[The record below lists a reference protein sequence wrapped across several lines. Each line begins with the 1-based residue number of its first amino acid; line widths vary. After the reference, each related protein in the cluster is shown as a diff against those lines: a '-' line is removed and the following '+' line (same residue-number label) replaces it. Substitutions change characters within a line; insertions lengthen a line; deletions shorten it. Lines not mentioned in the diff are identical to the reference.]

1 MSTPRRVDK
10 ENVIHIYNEVLLS
23 YKEKW
28 NYRIC
33 KKKWINLE
41 SIILTQSQEEKKACL
56 DSFESWTVMYVH
68 VHMCHDVACV
78 CV

>member
-1 MSTPRRVDK
+1 MKYYSAIKKSETIEFVK
-10 ENVIHIYNEVLLS
+10 
-23 YKEKW
+23 
-28 NYRIC
+28 